1 MAWWQI
7 RNSADADEAEL
18 RIEGDIKLEPDL
30 FDLLFGLD
38 SADKSGLVRQIRE
51 IGNRDLTVW
60 IDSPGGDLIAGSGIY
75 TALCEHREK
84 TGRTVTVKVLS
95 AMSAAHMISM
105 AGDKVLYSPVG
116 IGMMHNPSTEVQ
128 GEVKDLE
135 KAIEVLDKC
144 KDILVSAYCRKTGK
158 SAAEISEMMD
168 RETWMTADEA
178 VEMGFADGIL
188 YDDADKPESMSDYMA
203 GAQRVYNRA
212 THRQDTGL
220 LLSLL
225 NQREALDSAY
235 KRLNLEEIRYGGK
248 NKNG

>member
-1 MAWWQI
+1 MAWWKI
-7 RNSADADEAEL
+7 RNSAEDDSAEL

-30 FDLLFGLD
+30 FDMLFGID
-38 SADKSGLVRQIRE
+38 GADKTGLVAQIRA
-51 IGNRDLTVW
+51 IGNRDLIVW
-60 IDSPGGDLIAGSGIY
+60 IDSPGGDLIAGAGIY

-84 TGRTVTVKVLS
+84 TGRTVTVKVIS

-128 GEVKDLE
+128 GDVKDLE
-135 KAIEVLDKC
+135 KAIDVLDKC
-144 KDILVSAYCRKTGK
+144 KDIIVTAYCRKTGK

-168 RETWMTADEA
+168 RETWMTAEEA

-188 YDDADKPESMSDYMA
+188 YDDADKPENMTDYMA
-203 GAQRVYNRA
+203 GVQRVYNH
-212 THRQDTGL
+212 TVHRQDAGL

-225 NQREALDSAY
+225 NQRDVLDSAR

-248 NKNG
+248 NG

>member
-1 MAWWQI
+1 MAWWRI
-7 RNSADADEAEL
+7 RNSADAEEAEL
-18 RIEGDIKLEPDL
+18 HIEGDIKLEPDL
-30 FDLLFGLD
+30 FDLLFGLY
-38 SADKSGLVRQIRE
+38 SADKAGLVRQIRE
-51 IGNRDLTVW
+51 IGNRDLIVW
-60 IDSPGGDLIAGSGIY
+60 IDSPGGDLIAGAGIY

-135 KAIEVLDKC
+135 KAIDVLDKC
-144 KDILVSAYCRKTGK
+144 KDIIVTAYCRKTGK

-168 RETWMTADEA
+168 RETWMTAEQA

-188 YDDADKPESMSDYMA
+188 YDGADKPESITDYMA

-212 THRQDTGL
+212 SHRQDTGL

-235 KRLNLEEIRYGGK
+235 KMLNLEEIRYGGK
-248 NKNG
+248 NG

>member
-1 MAWWQI
+1 MAWWRI
-7 RNSADADEAEL
+7 RNSADAEEAEL
-18 RIEGDIKLEPDL
+18 RIEGDITLEPDL
-30 FDLLFGLD
+30 FDLLFGLY
-38 SADKSGLVRQIRE
+38 SADKAGLVRQIRE
-51 IGNRDLTVW
+51 IGNRDLIVW
-60 IDSPGGDLIAGSGIY
+60 IDSPGGDLIAGAGIY

-135 KAIEVLDKC
+135 KAIDVLDKC
-144 KDILVSAYCRKTGK
+144 KDIIVTAYCRKTGK

-168 RETWMTADEA
+168 RETWMTAEQA

-188 YDDADKPESMSDYMA
+188 YDDADKPESITDYMA

-212 THRQDTGL
+212 SHRQDTGL

-235 KRLNLEEIRYGGK
+235 KMLNLEEIRYGGK
-248 NKNG
+248 NG